1 LLVRRNKSNREN
13 RARRTPRPLI
23 FAAVGLIAIFLVA
36 AALVRYFSSP
46 GYIEKRIVA
55 LVGPRYLVD
64 IESSHYDP
72 LRKAFVATG
81 ISIVSDTLWAPAKP
95 RDTRRTR
102 RSTSFKA
109 SGVHANGLSLV
120 ALLKG
125 DLVVD
130 ELQVDSP
137 RYRLMMDRGVPSKR
151 IDKPRMPH
159 IVLAS
164 SDSRIRIGEI
174 RIVDADIRYSER
186 ARDGNRPGTFRFADL
201 YATISNL
208 TNDPKR
214 MAEPCVI
221 DVRTRLANS
230 GPLKATFEYDLSSPE
245 LKMTYRAS
253 IGKMDALALNDLLVN
268 LNGIQI
274 TSGTIDATTL
284 DIKIDGDVATGTMKL
299 LYHGL
304 EFEIQDKNS
313 EEQGIGDH
321 VASFLQKS
329 KTRESNPDDDDEP
342 AAVIT
347 LRRERA
353 PAISLIKFVWET
365 AREGALRTIG
375 VQ

>member
-1 LLVRRNKSNREN
+1 M
-13 RARRTPRPLI
+13 PRVWI
-23 FAAVGLIAIFLVA
+23 IAGVGLIATFLVA

-46 GYIEKRIVA
+46 SFIEKRIAA

-64 IESSHYDP
+64 LESSHYDP
-72 LRKAFVATG
+72 LRKTFVATG

-109 SGVHANGLSLV
+109 SGVRANGLSLV

-125 DLVVD
+125 DLVAG
-130 ELQVDSP
+130 ELQVDGP

-159 IVLAS
+159 VVLGS
-164 SDSRIRIGEI
+164 SDRRIQIDHI
-174 RIVDADIRYSER
+174 RIVDGDIRYSER

-201 YATISNL
+201 DASIANL
-208 TNDPKR
+208 TNDPER
-214 MAEPCVI
+214 MAQPCVI

-230 GPLKATFEYDLSSPE
+230 GPLKATFEYDLSSPA
-245 LKMTYRAS
+245 LKMKYQAS
-253 IGKMDALALNDLLVN
+253 IGKMDALALNALLVN
-268 LNGIQI
+268 LNGIRI
-274 TSGTIDATTL
+274 TSGIIDATTL
-284 DIKIDGDVATGTMKL
+284 DIKIDGDVSTGTMKL

-304 EFEIQDKNS
+304 EFEMQDKNS
-313 EEQGIGDH
+313 QDQGIGDH

-353 PAISLIKFVWET
+353 PEISLIKFVWET
-365 AREGALRTIG
+365 VREGALRTVG
-375 VQ
+375 AQ